1 MRKLNKSESQI
12 FLALLSEIPDYR
24 KGNAVK
30 HKLEEIIAI
39 GILAIL
45 CGADTFM
52 GMRMFGLT
60 HYKELKEYMELPKG
74 IPCHDVFGDV
84 FSRIDRGAVAKYFEK
99 WLANLKSRL
108 WEKDAHHLIAIDG
121 KTICR
126 SQHESHKAHHVITAY
141 CSDLQLVLGQCCTEE
156 KSNEI
161 TAIPELLDGLDIQG
175 STVTIDAMGTQKA
188 IASKIREKGG
198 EYILALKGNQGS
210 LFEEIRENS
219 LLLMEENNKKELK
232 AQGLFYETLDKD
244 HGRIEKRSCW
254 IFPDL
259 SWYENNQE
267 WPGLQGA
274 ALVRSERTETGKPSS
289 CSDRWFIYNHESLTA
304 KEFLQMQ
311 RSHWAI
317 ENNLHWTLDVLFK
330 EDDAHIR
337 LGHAAVILNMFRKL
351 ALQMLKHDT
360 TVQGSMT
367 SKRLRCAWDFT
378 YALQVV
384 MGAKQLDGEAN
395 GNSIA

>member
-1 MRKLNKSESQI
+1 MRKLNKSERQI

-45 CGADTFM
+45 CGADTFV

-84 FSRIDRGAVAKYFEK
+84 FSRIDRGAVAKCFEK
-99 WLANLKSRL
+99 WIANLKGRL

-126 SQHESHKAHHVITAY
+126 SEYESHKAHHVITAY

-198 EYILALKGNQGS
+198 DYILALKGNQGS
-210 LFEEIRENS
+210 MFEEIRENS
-219 LLLMEENNKKELK
+219 LLLMAEKNKKELK

-254 IFPDL
+254 LFPDL
-259 SWYENNQE
+259 SWYENSQE

-274 ALVRSERTETGKPSS
+274 ALIRSERTETGKPTS
-289 CSDRWFIYNHESLTA
+289 CSERWFIYSHESLTA

-367 SKRLRCAWDFT
+367 SKRLRCAWDFK

-384 MGAKQLDGEAN
+384 MGAKNLDGETN
-395 GNSIA
+395 GSSMD

>member
-45 CGADTFM
+45 CGADTFV
-52 GMRMFGLT
+52 GMMMFGQT
-60 HYKELKEYMELPKG
+60 HYKELKVYMELPKG
-74 IPCHDVFGDV
+74 IPSHDVFGDV
-84 FSRIDRGAVAKYFEK
+84 FSRIDREAVTKCFEK
-99 WLANLKSRL
+99 WLANLKKRL
-108 WEKDAHHLIAIDG
+108 WGKDEHHMIAIDG
-121 KTICR
+121 KTIRR
-126 SQHESHKAHHVITAY
+126 SQHETHKAHHVITAY

-156 KSNEI
+156 KNNEI
-161 TAIPELLDGLDIQG
+161 TAIPELLDDLDIKG
-175 STVTIDAMGTQKA
+175 STVTIDAIGTQKT
-188 IASKIREKGG
+188 IVSKIQAKEGD
-198 EYILALKGNQGS
+198 YILALKGNQGGM
-210 LFEEIRENS
+210 FEEISENS
-219 LLLMEENNKKELK
+219 LLLMKEKSKKELK
-232 AQGLFYETLDKD
+232 ALGLFHETLDKD

-254 IFPDL
+254 LFPDL
-259 SWYENNQE
+259 SWYENSQD
-267 WPGLQGA
+267 WPGLHGA
-274 ALVRSERTETGKPSS
+274 ALIRSERTETGKPTTS
-289 CSDRWFIYNHESLTA
+289 SDRWFIYSREGLTA
-304 KEFLQMQ
+304 EEFLQMQ

-337 LGHAAVILNMFRKL
+337 IGHAAVILNMFRKL

-367 SKRLRCAWDFT
+367 SKRLRCAWDFK
-378 YALQVV
+378 YALLVV
-384 MGAKQLDGEAN
+384 MGAK
-395 GNSIA
+395 